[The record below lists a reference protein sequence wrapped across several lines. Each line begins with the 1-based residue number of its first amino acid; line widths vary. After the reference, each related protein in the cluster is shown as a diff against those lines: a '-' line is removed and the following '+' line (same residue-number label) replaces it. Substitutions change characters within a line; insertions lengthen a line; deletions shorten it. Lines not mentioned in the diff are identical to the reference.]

1 MQTCTSH
8 FSHLRP
14 FVTIIIRRKSL
25 LTACRVRVG
34 VAGSRAANALMPTNP
49 PKTFIHECQHD
60 TYQAMV
66 PQN

>member
-8 FSHLRP
+8 FSHLRT
-14 FVTIIIRRKSL
+14 FVTTIIRKSL
-25 LTACRVRVG
+25 LTACRVRAS